1 VAAAPGGIRSG
12 GRVGTGADTSVV
24 DGSCAGFRS
33 LIRFGFGRHGALGD
47 TLMPSFFINR
57 PVFAWVIAILIS
69 LFGIISVHGMGI
81 DSYPDIA
88 PPEVTV
94 TAQYPGASAQ
104 TMESTVTQVIEQQ
117 LTGIDNLL
125 YFSSNSSSNGQT
137 QIILTFATGT
147 NPDIAQV
154 QVQNKVTLAEPLLPA
169 QVTQQGV
176 VVAKASPD
184 ILMFIALQS
193 NSPSIDAG
201 RLSDILASQIQP
213 NIGRVNGVGN
223 TTLLG
228 SEYAMRIWLD
238 PDKLQSYGLS
248 TTQVLNAVTAQNAQ
262 FAAGSLGAD
271 PAVRGQVFTATVT
284 GDSLFS
290 SLKQFQDIIV
300 VANSNGTT
308 VKLSDVAR
316 ISFGSQTYGFAPVY
330 NGKPAGGMAIFL
342 LPGAN
347 ALAVAKAV
355 KAEMAVL
362 ARDLPEGVVWS
373 VPYDTTPFITASI
386 VDVIRTLVEA
396 IVLVFFVMLIF
407 LQNLRAT
414 IIPTL
419 VIPVALLGTFIGL
432 SALHYTLNQLTLFG
446 MVLAIGIVVDD
457 AIVVIE
463 NVERIMTEEHMEPR
477 EATRKAMGQITG
489 AIIAIT
495 VVLSAVFVPSAL
507 QPGATGIIYAQFALT
522 IAVSMGFSAFLALSF
537 TPSLCAAILRPEHE
551 TKKGAVYRWFNSSF
565 DWTTKKYLGHA
576 GRAVNH
582 APRWMIVFVLVV
594 VLTGFLY
601 TKLPTSFVP
610 DEDQGFVLALVNLP
624 PGSTLQRTDHV
635 MAEVRDKLANSAIG
649 KEIVGIFQPEGFSF
663 VGTSENVGM
672 SFIKL
677 ADWDKRHDT
686 AMTLI
691 PKINGILHSIP
702 DAQIFA
708 VNLPTI
714 RGLSQFGGIDMYLQ
728 ARAGQSR
735 VELGEATRTLLGSA
749 TKSPVLFGIRPNSLP
764 NSPQLDIVV
773 DRTQAEAMG
782 LSLSDVYNTI
792 GTELA
797 PFYIN
802 QFTYGGRVKRVFIQ
816 ADAPYRMGIDA
827 FQHLYTPSLFT
838 NGGSAV
844 ASALS
849 SASATT
855 ANGFAT
861 PVDPSPANAS
871 IAPYN
876 MVPLASVVR
885 TRWSFGPTVLPRYNG
900 YSAIEIVG
908 NSASGYSTGQ
918 AIDVLQ
924 NIVNQ
929 ELPTGFAADWT
940 GQSFQEL
947 LSGSSAITLL
957 ILSIVVVFLCL
968 AALYESWSIPAAV
981 LLVVPL
987 GMLGMLAFCLSFG
1000 VPNDIYFKI
1009 GLVTVIGLAAKNA
1022 ILIVEFA
1029 VEGQQR
1035 GMTLRDAVLTAARL
1049 RLRPILMTS
1058 MAFILGVFPLVV
1070 SSGAGA
1076 ASRHEIGTGV
1086 IGGMLFATFFGLLL
1100 IPVFYVVVRRLLGD
1114 KLDEVSHKMP
1124 HHGQDGEGGG
1134 GGHDG
1139 GTPGGGGDHGGGG
1152 ASGGG
1157 GGGGA
1162 SPAGQG
1168 TPV

>member
-1 VAAAPGGIRSG
+1 
-12 GRVGTGADTSVV
+12 
-24 DGSCAGFRS
+24 
-33 LIRFGFGRHGALGD
+33 
-47 TLMPSFFINR
+47 
-57 PVFAWVIAILIS
+57 
-69 LFGIISVHGMGI
+69 
-81 DSYPDIA
+81 
-88 PPEVTV
+88 
-94 TAQYPGASAQ
+94 
-104 TMESTVTQVIEQQ
+104 
-117 LTGIDNLL
+117 
-125 YFSSNSSSNGQT
+125 
-137 QIILTFATGT
+137 
-147 NPDIAQV
+147 
-154 QVQNKVTLAEPLLPA
+154 
-169 QVTQQGV
+169 
-176 VVAKASPD
+176 
-184 ILMFIALQS
+184 
-193 NSPSIDAG
+193 
-201 RLSDILASQIQP
+201 
-213 NIGRVNGVGN
+213 
-223 TTLLG
+223 
-228 SEYAMRIWLD
+228 
-238 PDKLQSYGLS
+238 
-248 TTQVLNAVTAQNAQ
+248 
-262 FAAGSLGAD
+262 
-271 PAVRGQVFTATVT
+271 
-284 GDSLFS
+284 
-290 SLKQFQDIIV
+290 
-300 VANSNGTT
+300 
-308 VKLSDVAR
+308 
-316 ISFGSQTYGFAPVY
+316 
-330 NGKPAGGMAIFL
+330 
-342 LPGAN
+342 
-347 ALAVAKAV
+347 
-355 KAEMAVL
+355 
-362 ARDLPEGVVWS
+362 VWS

>member
-1 VAAAPGGIRSG
+1 
-12 GRVGTGADTSVV
+12 
-24 DGSCAGFRS
+24 
-33 LIRFGFGRHGALGD
+33 
-47 TLMPSFFINR
+47 
-57 PVFAWVIAILIS
+57 
-69 LFGIISVHGMGI
+69 
-81 DSYPDIA
+81 
-88 PPEVTV
+88 
-94 TAQYPGASAQ
+94 
-104 TMESTVTQVIEQQ
+104 MESTVTQVIEQQ

-184 ILMFIALQS
+184 ILMFVALQS
-193 NSPSIDAG
+193 NNPSIDAG

-248 TTQVLNAVTAQNAQ
+248 TTQVLNAVTGQNAQ

-271 PAVRGQVFTATVT
+271 PAVKGQVFTANVT

-290 SLKQFQDIIV
+290 TLKQFQDIIL

-308 VKLSDVAR
+308 VKLADVAR
-316 ISFGSQTYGFAPVY
+316 ISFGSQTYGVAPVY
-330 NGKPAGGMAIFL
+330 NGKAAGGMAIFL

-347 ALAVAKAV
+347 ALSVAKAV
-355 KAEMAVL
+355 KAEMATL
-362 ARDLPEGVVWS
+362 AKDLPEGVTWS

-386 VDVIRTLVEA
+386 IDVIRTLVEA

-463 NVERIMTEEHMEPR
+463 NVERIMTEEHLEPR
-477 EATRKAMGQITG
+477 AATRKAMGQITG
-489 AIIAIT
+489 AIVAIT

-537 TPSLCAAILRPEHE
+537 TPSLCAAILKPEHPE
-551 TKKGAVYRWFNSSF
+551 QKSAVYRWFNRTF

-576 GRAVNH
+576 GRAVSH
-582 APRWMIVFVLVV
+582 APRWMVVFVLVV

-610 DEDQGFVLALVNLP
+610 DEDQGFVLALINLP

-635 MAEVRDKLANSAIG
+635 MAEVRDKLAQSAIG

-677 ADWDKRHDT
+677 ADWNKRSDT
-686 AMTLI
+686 AMKLI
-691 PKINGILHSIP
+691 PQINQILHSIP

-735 VELGEATRTLLGSA
+735 AELGQAQRTLLASA

-764 NSPQLDIVV
+764 NSPQLDIAV

-782 LSLSDVYNTI
+782 LSLTDVYHTLEM
-792 GTELA
+792 ELA

-816 ADAPYRMGIDA
+816 ADAPYRMGLDA

-838 NGGSAV
+838 SISTAT
-844 ASALS
+844 SQSS
-849 SASATT
+849 SASAS
-855 ANGFAT
+855 ASNGFTT
-861 PVDPSPANAS
+861 PVDPSPTNTS
-871 IAPYN
+871 ISPYN
-876 MVPLASVVR
+876 MVPLASVVNA
-885 TRWSFGPTVLPRYNG
+885 TWKFGPTVLPRYNG

-908 NSASGYSTGQ
+908 NSAAGYSTGQ

-924 NIVNQ
+924 NIVDRQ
-929 ELPTGFAADWT
+929 LPTGFAADWT

-947 LSGSSAITLL
+947 LSGASAIVLL
-957 ILSIVVVFLCL
+957 ALSIVVVFLCL

-987 GMLGMLAFCLSFG
+987 GMLGMLAFCLTFG

-1058 MAFILGVFPLVV
+1058 MAFILGVFPLVI

-1114 KLDEVSHKMP
+1114 KLDEVSHKMS
-1124 HHGQDGEGGG
+1124 HHDRDGEDGGG
-1134 GGHDG
+1134 HGGHDG
-1139 GTPGGGGDHGGGG
+1139 GTPGGGSGHGGGG
-1152 ASGGG
+1152 AG

-1162 SPAGQG
+1162 SPAGEG
-1168 TPV
+1168 TPA